1 MHPLIDTYLLHVKS
15 YLPRHSRNDIAAELE
30 DNLRSM
36 LEDLAEANDHSVS
49 DEQVAEMLIAFG
61 HPMLVAGRYLPR
73 QYLIGP
79 SVFPAYWHA
88 LKSLVIIF
96 GAIAIL
102 LALGALVFESQ
113 APLAAAVR
121 TVGSTAWGLLAWS
134 AILTAVFAA
143 LEQSGFRF
151 FDSFRPE
158 HLSRWPVLAPRI
170 QSNPIPRFESLF
182 DIVFSITVLV
192 WWIGDFS
199 NAQLRF
205 ADVEADWSTAYSR
218 FFVPVLALLILGL
231 IRAARNLV
239 RPYWT
244 NLARISR
251 MTHVGLWIAVLI
263 WALNTPGLVT
273 FDAVEGAGNPEFAA
287 RLVAGLEQSLPRLLK
302 IWVFIGAALVAFDL
316 YRLLRR

>member
-1 MHPLIDTYLLHVKS
+1 M
-15 YLPRHSRNDIAAELE
+15 
-30 DNLRSM
+30 
-36 LEDLAEANDHSVS
+36 
-49 DEQVAEMLIAFG
+49 Q
-61 HPMLVAGRYLPR
+61 VAGRYLPR

-79 SVFPAYWHA
+79 SVFPAYWYA

-96 GAIAIL
+96 AAIAIL
-102 LALGALVFESQ
+102 LALAALVFDSE
-113 APLAAAVR
+113 APLAAVVR

-134 AILTAVFAA
+134 AILTGVFAT
-143 LEQSGFRF
+143 LEQSGFR

-158 HLSRWPVLAPRI
+158 HLSRRPALAPRI
-170 QSNPIPRFESLF
+170 QSDPIPRFESLF

-199 NAQLRF
+199 NAQLLF

-231 IRAARNLV
+231 IRAGRNLV

-263 WALNTPGLVT
+263 WALNTPGFVT
-273 FDAVEGAGNPEFAA
+273 FDAVEGAMNPGFTA
-287 RLVAGLEQSLPRLLK
+287 RLVAGLEQSLPLLLK
-302 IWVFIGAALVAFDL
+302 IWVFIGAAHLAFDL